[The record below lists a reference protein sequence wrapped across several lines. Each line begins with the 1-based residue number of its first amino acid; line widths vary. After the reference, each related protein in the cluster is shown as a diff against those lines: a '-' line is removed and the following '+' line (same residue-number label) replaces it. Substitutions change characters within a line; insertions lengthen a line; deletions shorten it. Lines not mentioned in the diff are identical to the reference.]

1 MDRRAGEPVA
11 ATAPAEQLQRQET
24 SLREQLRRAAQMHQQ
39 YRRELQLA
47 RANRSAERLLGNLGQ
62 QTRGLQAH
70 MGDLASSLER
80 IRHRQDNAS
89 DVGAALQQLQD
100 EDDGSALDQRLQ
112 RAGIATGK
120 TDANSVLAR
129 LRGNTSASE

>member
-1 MDRRAGEPVA
+1 
-11 ATAPAEQLQRQET
+11 
-24 SLREQLRRAAQMHQQ
+24 MHQQ

-129 LRGNTSASE
+129 LRGNASASE

>member
-1 MDRRAGEPVA
+1 MQQQRQQ
-11 ATAPAEQLQRQET
+11 AEQLQRQET
-24 SLREQLRRAAQMHQQ
+24 SLRDQLRRAAQMHQQ

-80 IRHRQDNAS
+80 IRQRQDNAS

-129 LRGNTSASE
+129 LRGNTCASE